1 MTDSEKFRRSR
12 LFDLIFVVGVAVAVV
27 FLTVPAASAAPAR
40 LRSPM
45 SEPVPEKIVNGDGTT
60 TYSVYVMRAAVGGS
74 ADQDRTS
81 LFRMTFTVPDSS
93 TNLLYLP
100 NQQGGAIN
108 ITSSTGTAVSEQ
120 FYVDSGELG
129 TTFIRSSPYVE
140 NYQLQTGYTTGFGF
154 VNSYFPRSWGMYAG
168 PSVFVHYWVPDG
180 VQVYDNLGSYSVAD
194 WVDWAVDPAE
204 NIFYSHLDRPVQ
216 DPYNR
221 YIVGYNRQSKEGVL
235 IHFNVALSGVFS
247 GFNDFAGSL
256 PVSGELD
263 LSDLLANSQGYY
275 DSTGQFYQTS
285 FDQNGD
291 TIDFTLSSGSI
302 SFSGNLNQW
311 LDGSTWSPELD
322 FSSGIESY
330 KFYQPSI
337 LYNNYGAVNAH
348 YNIICS
354 VYNLLDGTLKNQ
366 YIFDSVLSNS
376 NSIDLNIGTPL
387 SDLGVTHILTFGT
400 LYKPQVNNGLN
411 WGSVVWSVDPVVV
424 QWRSDISSKLDSI
437 IELLRDSTG
446 EEPTTI
452 SRDLAS
458 GLAQAEEA
466 LQPKDAEGNP
476 INVADEAQRV
486 FDDSLEQVDALRP
499 AFQVINSGLSVITSR
514 PLLMV
519 PIIVALTLGLLIT
532 IIGKNKSG

>member
-1 MTDSEKFRRSR
+1 M
-12 LFDLIFVVGVAVAVV
+12 LPLICAVALILSLSPVS
-27 FLTVPAASAAPAR
+27 FLSVSAAPAR

-45 SEPVPEKIVNGDGTT
+45 TEPVPEKIVNGDGTI
-60 TYSVYVMRAAVGGS
+60 TYSVFVMVAAVGGT
-74 ADQDRTS
+74 AEQDRTR
-81 LFRMTFTVPDSS
+81 LFRMTFTVSDSS
-93 TNLLYLP
+93 NNLLYLP

-108 ITSSTGTAVSEQ
+108 TTSVSGTALSEE
-120 FYVDSGELG
+120 FYVDSGQAG
-129 TTFIRSSPYVE
+129 TAFLRNNTTSLQS
-140 NYQLQTGYTTGFGF
+140 YQIYTGYTGGFGF

-180 VQVYDNLGSYSVAD
+180 VTVYDNLGTYSVAD

-221 YIVGYNRQSKEGVL
+221 FIVGYNRQSKEGVL

-322 FSSGIESY
+322 FSSGTETY

-387 SDLGVTHILTFGT
+387 SDLGVTHVLTFGT
-400 LYKPQVNNGLN
+400 LYKPQLNNGLN
-411 WGSVVWSVDPVVV
+411 WGSVMWSVDPVVV
-424 QWRSDISSKLDSI
+424 QWRSDVSSKLDQI

-458 GLAQAEEA
+458 GLAEAEEA
-466 LQPKDAEGNP
+466 LQPKDADGNP
-476 INVADEAQRV
+476 INVADEAQKV
-486 FDDSLEQVDALRP
+486 FDDSLDQIDELRP
-499 AFQVINSGLSVITSR
+499 GIQFIQDSTSFLFER
-514 PLLMV
+514 PIVLLPV
-519 PIIVALTLGLLIT
+519 FVALTLGLLIT

>member
-1 MTDSEKFRRSR
+1 MTDSVRFRLSR
-12 LFDLIFVVGVAVAVV
+12 FFNIFFALGVAVAVV
-27 FLTVPAASAAPAR
+27 LLTVPAASAAPAR

-45 SEPVPEKIVNGDGTT
+45 TEPVPEKIVNGDGTI
-60 TYSVYVMRAAVGGS
+60 TYSVYLMRAAVGGT
-74 ADQDRTS
+74 AEQDRTI
-81 LFRMTFTVPDSS
+81 LFRSTFTVPESS
-93 TNLLYLP
+93 INLLFLP

-108 ITSSTGTAVSEQ
+108 ITSSTGSAVVES
-120 FYVDSGELG
+120 FNVDDGSLLDVYR
-129 TTFIRSSPYVE
+129 RSSPSVE
-140 NYQLQTGYTTGFGF
+140 AYQLQTGYTTGFKF

-168 PSVFVHYWVPDG
+168 PSVFVHYWLPDG
-180 VQVYDNLGSYSVAD
+180 VQVYDALGSYSVAD

-235 IHFNVALSGVFS
+235 IHFNIALSGVFS

-311 LDGSTWSPELD
+311 IDGSTWSPELD

-424 QWRSDISSKLDSI
+424 QWRSDVSLKLDSI
-437 IELLRDSTG
+437 IELLRNSGG

-466 LQPKDAEGNP
+466 LQPKDADGNP

-486 FDDSLEQVDALRP
+486 FDDSLDQIDELKPGIQFIQDSTSFLFERP
-499 AFQVINSGLSVITSR
+499 IV
-514 PLLMV
+514 LLPV
-519 PIIVALTLGLLIT
+519 FVALTLGLLIT

>member
-1 MTDSEKFRRSR
+1 MRIKKFTH
-12 LFDLIFVVGVAVAVV
+12 LLICAGVLILSVSPVS
-27 FLTVPAASAAPAR
+27 FLSASAAPAR

-45 SEPVPEKIVNGDGTT
+45 TEPVPERIINGDGTS
-60 TYSVYVMRAAVGGS
+60 TYSVYVMVAAVGGTVE
-74 ADQDRTS
+74 QDRTR
-81 LFRMTFTVPDSS
+81 LFRMTFTVSDSS
-93 TNLLYLP
+93 DNLLYLP
-100 NQQGGAIN
+100 NQQGGSIN
-108 ITSSTGTAVSEQ
+108 TTSVSGTAVSEEFFIDNGQ
-120 FYVDSGELG
+120 AG
-129 TTFIRSSPYVE
+129 TVYLRNNTISLESYMI
-140 NYQLQTGYTTGFGF
+140 YSGYTGGFRF
-154 VNSYFPRSWGMYAG
+154 VNSYFPRSWGTYSG

-180 VQVYDNLGSYSVAD
+180 VQVYDNLGNYSVAD
-194 WVDWAVDPAE
+194 WVDWAVDPTQ
-204 NIFYSHLDRPVQ
+204 NIFYSHIDRPVQ
-216 DPYNR
+216 DPFNR
-221 YIVGYNRQSKEGVL
+221 YVVGYNRRSKEGVL
-235 IHFNVALSGVFS
+235 IHFNIALSGVFS
-247 GFNDFAGSL
+247 GFNDFVGSL

-275 DSTGQFYQTS
+275 DSTGQFFQTS

-302 SFSGNLNQW
+302 SFSGELNQW
-311 LDGSTWSPELD
+311 FDGSAWSPELD
-322 FSSGIESY
+322 FSSGSETY

-376 NSIDLNIGTPL
+376 SSIDLNIGTPL

-424 QWRSDISSKLDSI
+424 QWRSDVSLKLDSI
-437 IELLRDSTG
+437 IDLLRSSGG
-446 EEPTTI
+446 EEPTTV

-458 GLAQAEEA
+458 GLAAAEEA
-466 LQPKDAEGNP
+466 LQPKDPDGNP
-476 INVADEAQRV
+476 INVAVEAQKV
-486 FDDSLEQVDALRP
+486 FDDSLNQVDALRP